1 MNFDCASYRNN
12 QSGFTFAEVLAAMLF
27 LAILIPAVVEGISLA
42 NRAAVTAE
50 RQATALQL
58 GEHKLNQLLLDDS
71 ALSSGSQGNFGT
83 AYPLYSWKLDRST
96 WREDSMT
103 QLTLRV
109 AFTVQGRQREVSLT
123 TLIDETAT
131 EE

>member
-1 MNFDCASYRNN
+1 MNFDCASSRNN

-50 RQATALQL
+50 RQSVALQL
-58 GEHKLNQLLLDDS
+58 GEHKLNQLLLDENP
-71 ALSSGSQGNFGT
+71 LSSGSQGDFGN